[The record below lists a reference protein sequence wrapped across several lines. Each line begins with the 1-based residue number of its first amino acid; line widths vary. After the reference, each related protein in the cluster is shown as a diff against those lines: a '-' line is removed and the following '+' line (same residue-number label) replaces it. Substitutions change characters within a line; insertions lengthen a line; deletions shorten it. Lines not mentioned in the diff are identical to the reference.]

1 MNKRL
6 FSIIIMLLSIYSGAV
21 SGSDTAKEKRWADQ
35 VVDGIIVGDAVW
47 LQAGN
52 TKFLGIYAENEL
64 ENAKGAVLLLH
75 GSGVHPNWPDIIQPL
90 RSELPQY
97 GWTTLSIQMPILA
110 NDASYSDYAPLIKEV
125 PARINAAIDYLNSKF
140 YQNIII
146 VAHSLG
152 TTMANSYLANN
163 DKRVRAYVAIGM
175 NGSNSGPDELNNIKY
190 LEKIT
195 LPLLDIYGSQDL
207 LAVLDSVK
215 QRKLA
220 LRKAGNENF
229 RQVSVLGA
237 NHFFNGLD
245 DELVLRVKSWISN
258 YAGRLPEPEE
268 QTDETNNEPTGQQ

>member
-1 MNKRL
+1 MNIRL
-6 FSIIIMLLSIYSGAV
+6 FSIIIMLLGFYSGMV
-21 SGSDTAKEKRWADQ
+21 SSSDTAKEKRWADQ

-47 LQAGN
+47 LQAGGA
-52 TKFLGIYAENEL
+52 KFLSIYTENEL
-64 ENAKGAVLLLH
+64 DTAKGAVILLH

-90 RSELPQY
+90 RSELPAY
-97 GWTTLSIQMPILA
+97 GWATLSIQMPILA
-110 NDASYSDYAPLIKEV
+110 NDAKYSEYAPLIKEV
-125 PARINAAIDYLNSKF
+125 PARINAAIDFLNTKL

-152 TTMANSYLANN
+152 TNMANSYLANN

-175 NGSNSGPDELNNIKY
+175 GGENSGPNELNNIKY

-195 LPLLDIYGSQDL
+195 LPLLDIYGSED
-207 LAVLDSVK
+207 LDSVLGTVK
-215 QRKLA
+215 QRKQA
-220 LRKAGNENF
+220 LRKAGNEDY

-245 DELVLRVKSWISN
+245 TELIRHIKSWLSK

-268 QTDETNNEPTGQQ
+268 KQPNSETVK